1 MLPKNTTSLSTT
13 EIFYAPSNGIPKELN
28 LILSF
33 SFFKIYQSFNHN
45 KFQEAMKSMSLF
57 EQLVF
62 ILYTQG
68 WEQLG
73 KIPNPITGKIEKKLE
88 EAKFTI
94 DLLDMLK
101 EKTKG
106 NLTEDEIRFLE
117 YSISQLKINY
127 FFEVENERKQKSETT
142 PQNQS

>member
-1 MLPKNTTSLSTT
+1 M
-13 EIFYAPSNGIPKELN
+13 KE
-28 LILSF
+28 
-33 SFFKIYQSFNHN
+33 
-45 KFQEAMKSMSLF
+45 MSLF

-73 KIPNPITGKIEKKLE
+73 KIPNPLTGKIEKRLE
-88 EAKFTI
+88 EAKLTI

-106 NLTEDEIRFLE
+106 NLTEDETRFLE

-127 FFEVENERKQKSETT
+127 FFEVESEKKKKTETT
-142 PQNQS
+142 SQSQS

>member
-1 MLPKNTTSLSTT
+1 
-13 EIFYAPSNGIPKELN
+13 
-28 LILSF
+28 
-33 SFFKIYQSFNHN
+33 
-45 KFQEAMKSMSLF
+45 MKDMTLF

-73 KIPNPITGKIEKKLE
+73 KIPNPITGKIEKKLD
-88 EAKFTI
+88 EAKLTI
-94 DLLDMLK
+94 ELLDMLK

-106 NLTEDEIRFLE
+106 NLTEDESRFLE

-127 FFEVENERKQKSETT
+127 FFEIENEKKQRSEPT

>member
-1 MLPKNTTSLSTT
+1 
-13 EIFYAPSNGIPKELN
+13 
-28 LILSF
+28 
-33 SFFKIYQSFNHN
+33 
-45 KFQEAMKSMSLF
+45 MKDMTLF

-73 KIPNPITGKIEKKLE
+73 KIPNPITGKIEKKLN
-88 EAKFTI
+88 EAKLTI
-94 DLLDMLK
+94 EILDMLK

-106 NLTEDEIRFLE
+106 NLTEDESRFLE

-127 FFEVENERKQKSETT
+127 FFEIENEKKQKSETT

>member
-1 MLPKNTTSLSTT
+1 
-13 EIFYAPSNGIPKELN
+13 
-28 LILSF
+28 
-33 SFFKIYQSFNHN
+33 
-45 KFQEAMKSMSLF
+45 MKDMSLF

-62 ILYTQG
+62 ILYTQC

-73 KIPNPITGKIEKKLE
+73 KIPNPVTGKIEKKLD

-106 NLTEDEIRFLE
+106 NLTENESRFLE
-117 YSISQLKINY
+117 FSISQLKINY
-127 FFEVENERKQKSETT
+127 FFEVENEKKSKTTETT
-142 PQNQS
+142 AQDQS

>member
-1 MLPKNTTSLSTT
+1 
-13 EIFYAPSNGIPKELN
+13 
-28 LILSF
+28 
-33 SFFKIYQSFNHN
+33 
-45 KFQEAMKSMSLF
+45 MKDMSLF
-57 EQLVF
+57 EKLVF

-88 EAKFTI
+88 EVRFTI

-106 NLTEDEIRFLE
+106 NLTEDESRFLE

-127 FFEVENERKQKSETT
+127 FFEVENEKKQKSETT
-142 PQNQS
+142 TQNQS

>member
-1 MLPKNTTSLSTT
+1 
-13 EIFYAPSNGIPKELN
+13 
-28 LILSF
+28 
-33 SFFKIYQSFNHN
+33 
-45 KFQEAMKSMSLF
+45 MKDMSLF

-73 KIPNPITGKIEKKLE
+73 KIPNPLTGKIEKRLE
-88 EAKFTI
+88 EAKLTI

-106 NLTEDEIRFLE
+106 NLTEDETRFLE

-127 FFEVENERKQKSETT
+127 FFEVENEKKKKTETT
-142 PQNQS
+142 SQNQS

>member
-1 MLPKNTTSLSTT
+1 
-13 EIFYAPSNGIPKELN
+13 
-28 LILSF
+28 
-33 SFFKIYQSFNHN
+33 
-45 KFQEAMKSMSLF
+45 MKDMSLF
-57 EQLVF
+57 EKLVF

-88 EAKFTI
+88 EARFTI

-106 NLTEDEIRFLE
+106 NLTEDESRFLE

-127 FFEVENERKQKSETT
+127 FFEVENEKKQKSETT
-142 PQNQS
+142 TQNQS